1 MGAGALLD
9 EPRIFMDGLS
19 DESGAAA
26 PLAMAIKQLGAPV
39 ASEVA
44 QLEAYVHETLWT
56 PEHGDRRQF
65 LQGRDYAVRAS
76 MVYWSDNLTNF
87 RRRPRGRVPSLGN
100 EREFH
105 HYGST
110 LNAVAVLDAYR
121 AYPGWGHLLRLGA
134 VALL

>member
-44 QLEAYVHETLWT
+44 QLEAYVHSQLWT
-56 PEHGDRRQF
+56 PERTFTRRF
-65 LQGRDYAVRAS
+65 GRPSMATGVSFCRAET
-76 MVYWSDNLTNF
+76 MQCALRWSTGVTNF
-87 RRRPRGRVPSLGN
+87 RRRPRGRVRP
-100 EREFH
+100 R
-105 HYGST
+105 
-110 LNAVAVLDAYR
+110 
-121 AYPGWGHLLRLGA
+121 LR
-134 VALL
+134 

>member
-44 QLEAYVHETLWT
+44 QLEAYVHSQLWT
-56 PEHGDRRQF
+56 PERTF
-65 LQGRDYAVRAS
+65 TVSFGRPSVRSRDA
-76 MVYWSDNLTNF
+76 
-87 RRRPRGRVPSLGN
+87 
-100 EREFH
+100 
-105 HYGST
+105 
-110 LNAVAVLDAYR
+110 LDAR
-121 AYPGWGHLLRLGA
+121 AWRQASVSAGPRLCSARFDGLLE
-134 VALL
+134 